1 MKSLG
6 KTPAQP
12 TKTILGGSF
21 NNPEFRKA
29 LKHYGIYDAVSMVR
43 NKYDEVA
50 KRLNIKPTRPN
61 STQPLKRG
69 SDAYKKFIERE
80 TLRRYEAYL
89 AQIAN
94 QQTTQARKGKTTLLK
109 ELKGKKIKPRV
120 LSRQVID
127 AHGKFKVYNYELKD
141 ITTLEELYNIIYAE
155 MEKLGDLNFATLM
168 FENIETGKVRGL
180 SIKASNLT
188 DYESFED
195 YVNKMI
201 NGEIQGSDGFPES
214 QFKLLFDNIHISTY
228 SLPTAFGSSDTTLY
242 DCEGIESQFGNC
254 AYESLLKLG
263 YKPSFKLA
271 KEFKLVANLVNYIRD
286 NKLPIKVV
294 LNSFYIKDKPFAIV
308 KKNGMTKIE
317 VPSRKVKKRMETK
330 AVSRLFDGDIEVPIL
345 YEPEDKVVE
354 HTLIYDDVGEHI
366 DISKSINPTLKQ
378 EVMLSIE
385 SEVIMKEKIIF
396 SPKQLIKNS
405 FTKTTGRFEYLF
417 FDYETIIDFTANSC
431 MRPYSL
437 SILRL
442 TEDELVALEEKDK
455 KNDIDA
461 VSHIRKTNCI
471 TFLGYDCN
479 EKFINW
485 FCKEQ
490 QENTFCFV
498 GFNNAN
504 FDNFILLDGLLRHDQ
519 HKHRVSFNVNGV
531 FYNGSQLLNFTING
545 RHKVFDI
552 HKHLCIGS
560 LANNCKSFKINCCAK
575 KSFDHSKAQFLHE
588 ENKLLDF
595 ISDNEELKEYNEFDV
610 LATAVLF
617 QKYRLAL
624 EEIPSVKKYA
634 NSIKDT
640 ITIGS
645 LIYKVFNDHT
655 ETFERETDEKGK
667 QKPLFGKLKYDYYK
681 DLQRCK
687 IAGRVELFNGLQK
700 IEERMASTDVC
711 SLYPFVMSVLN
722 CYYPYGDI
730 IEQQEYQGDDEI
742 GFYYCDID
750 QSNLR
755 ENNLPKIYAKKSEI
769 ENDWG
774 HEEVLENYLISNV
787 IIGLLR
793 KHNCKVVIK
802 NGFTFSRKKKSCDM
816 FKFLLEMMK
825 AKNLQ
830 DGYKSTNDPR
840 YNSALRETEKLL
852 MNSLSGKVIEGLHTE
867 KTTDFDN
874 EAEFLK
880 IQEKA
885 KSVNFINCIGNKLF
899 ATYELDEEKICETQQ
914 RPIFLGVLV
923 YDYAKRYMYEN
934 SYSKIGL
941 DQLVYT
947 DTDASKFRYS
957 QMEKWREWIETNDVC
972 VPHWEEVE
980 EYDERYK
987 HHLIYQPD
995 SKVFG
1000 SYEDELE
1007 EMIGDDYKFYCVEK
1021 KSWSYSVKK
1030 DEKWKD
1036 KFKFKGINGR
1046 ALMLTL
1052 DEPFIEEHI
1061 IRCNKDK
1068 SLRTE
1073 YKVKPDSELEVYKW
1087 CEENKDRQ
1095 IESGNVLKFYDQI
1108 FTTGEAFVMTNSFRK
1123 IVKNTLHDVDCGDEE
1138 NYNALMNKIQ
1148 VNYMMKRVR
1157 IKKGQN

>member
-1 MKSLG
+1 MATLG
-6 KTPAQP
+6 KQTQ

-21 NNPEFRKA
+21 NNPNFRKA
-29 LKHYGIYDAVSMVR
+29 LKHYGILDAVNVVR

-50 KRLNIKPTRPN
+50 KRLNITPTRPN
-61 STQPLKRG
+61 STRPLKRG
-69 SDAYKKFIERE
+69 TEAYKKFIENE
-80 TLRRYEAYL
+80 VIRRYDAYL
-89 AQIAN
+89 NLIAS
-94 QQTTQARKGKTTLLK
+94 QQTTETRKSKSSLIK
-109 ELKGKKIKPRV
+109 EIKRKKIKPRV
-120 LSRQVID
+120 LSKQVID

-141 ITTLEELYNIIYAE
+141 ITTLEELYDIINKE
-155 MEKLGDLNFATLM
+155 MDKLGDLNFVTLM
-168 FENIETGKVRGL
+168 FENIETGKIRGL
-180 SIKASNLT
+180 SIKVSYLDDFDSFQEYLT
-188 DYESFED
+188 
-195 YVNKMI
+195 KMI
-201 NGEIQGSDGFPES
+201 NGEIQGSDGFPEN
-214 QFKLLFDNIHISTY
+214 QYKLLMDNIHISTY
-228 SLPTAFGSSDTTLY
+228 SVPHIFGSSDTTIY
-242 DCEGIESQFGNC
+242 ECEGINSKFGNC
-254 AYESLLKLG
+254 AYECLEKLG
-263 YKPSFKLA
+263 YKVSSKLA
-271 KEFKLVANLVNYIRD
+271 KEFRIVKNLVDYIRD
-286 NKLPIKVV
+286 NNLPIKIV
-294 LNSFYIKDKPFAIV
+294 LNSFLLKGRPYDIV
-308 KKNGMTKIE
+308 NKNGKTKIK
-317 VPSRKVKKRMETK
+317 VPSRRNKNRIDDKV
-330 AVSRLFDGDIEVPIL
+330 VCRLFDENIIVPTF
-345 YEPEDKVVE
+345 YEPENKDSVK
-354 HTLIYDDVGEHI
+354 HTLIYDEVGEHI
-366 DISKSINPTLKQ
+366 DIAKTINPTLKQ
-378 EVMLSIE
+378 EVMFSLE
-385 SEVIMKEKIIF
+385 CEVIMNQKIIF
-396 SPKQLIKNS
+396 SPKQININYQEKS
-405 FTKTTGRFEYLF
+405 TGKFEYLF

-442 TEDELVALEEKDK
+442 TEEELISLETKDA

-461 VSHIRKTNCI
+461 VSSIRRTNCI

-490 QENTFCFV
+490 QNNTFCFV
-498 GFNNAN
+498 GYNNAN
-504 FDNFILLDGLLRHDQ
+504 FDNFILLDSLLRHDQ
-519 HKHRVSFNVNGV
+519 HKNRVSFNVNGI

-545 RHKVFDI
+545 RHKVFDL

-560 LANNCKSFKINCCAK
+560 LASNCKSFKINCCSK

-588 ENKLLDF
+588 DNKLINF
-595 ISDNEELKEYNEFDV
+595 ITDNEELKEYNEFDV

-634 NSIKDT
+634 KNIKDT

-655 ETFERETDEKGK
+655 ETFDRVCDDKGK
-667 QKPLFGKLKYDYYK
+667 QKPLFGKLNYQYYK
-681 DLQRCK
+681 DLQKYK

-700 IEERMASTDVC
+700 INERMASTDVC

-722 CYYPYGDI
+722 VYYPYGDI
-730 IEQQEYQGDDEI
+730 IEVQDYQGDDEI

-755 ENNLPKIYAKKSEI
+755 EMNLPKIYAKKSEI
-769 ENDWG
+769 ENNWG
-774 HEEVLENYLISNV
+774 HEEILENYLISNV
-787 IIGLLR
+787 MIGLLR
-793 KHNCKVVIK
+793 KHNCNVVIR

-816 FKFLLEMMK
+816 FSFLLEMMK

-867 KTTDFDN
+867 KTSDFDT
-874 EAEFLK
+874 EADFLK

-899 ATYELDEEKICETQQ
+899 ATYELDEEKVCETSQ

-941 DQLVYT
+941 KELVYT

-957 QMEKWREWIETNDVC
+957 AMDKWCEWINTNNIQ

-980 EYDERYK
+980 EFDERYK
-987 HHLIYQPD
+987 NHLIYNPH

-1007 EMIGDDYKFYCVEK
+1007 EMIGDEYKFYCVEK
-1021 KSWSYSVKK
+1021 KSWAYCVKK
-1030 DEKWKD
+1030 DDKWKD

-1052 DEPFIEEHI
+1052 QEPFIEEHI
-1061 IRCNKDK
+1061 IKSQKDK
-1068 SLRTE
+1068 SLRIE
-1073 YKVKPDSELEVYKW
+1073 YKVKPDSEFEVYKW

-1095 IESGNVLKFYDQI
+1095 IESGNVLKFYEQI
-1108 FTTGEAFVMTNSFRK
+1108 ATTGEAYVMTNSFRK
-1123 IVKNTLHDVDCGDEE
+1123 IVKNSLHSVECGDEE
-1138 NYNALMNKIQ
+1138 KYNALMNKIQ
-1148 VNYMMKRVR
+1148 VNYMMKRIR
-1157 IKKGQN
+1157 IKKGQS

>member
-6 KTPAQP
+6 KPAP

-21 NNPEFRKA
+21 NNPNFRKA
-29 LKHYGIYDAVSMVR
+29 LKHYGIYDAVSAVR

-50 KRLNIKPTRPN
+50 KRLNIIPTRPN
-61 STQPLKRG
+61 STRPLKKG
-69 SDAYKKFIERE
+69 TEAYKKYIENE
-80 TLRRYEAYL
+80 VIRRYDVYL
-89 AQIAN
+89 NQLAS
-94 QQTTQARKGKTTLLK
+94 QQTTETRKAKSSLIK
-109 ELKGKKIKPRV
+109 EIKGKKIRPRV

-141 ITTLEELYNIIYAE
+141 ITTLEELYDIISKE
-155 MEKLGDLNFATLM
+155 MDKLGDLNFATLM

-180 SIKASNLT
+180 SIKASYLT
-188 DYESFED
+188 DFDSFVE
-195 YVNKMI
+195 YLNKMI
-201 NGEIQGSDGFPES
+201 NGEITGSDGFPEN
-214 QFKLLFDNIHISTY
+214 QFKLLMDNIHISTY
-228 SLPTAFGSSDTTLY
+228 SLPQAFGSSETTLY
-242 DCEGIESQFGNC
+242 ECEGIESKFGNC
-254 AYESLLKLG
+254 AYECLVKLG
-263 YKPSFKLA
+263 YKPSTKIA
-271 KEFKLVANLVNYIRD
+271 KEFRIVGNLVNYIRD
-286 NKLPIKVV
+286 NDLPIKIV
-294 LNSFYIKDKPFAIV
+294 LNSFLIKDKPLAIV
-308 KKNGMTKIE
+308 KRNGMTKIK
-317 VPSRKVKKRMETK
+317 VPSRKNKNRIDDK
-330 AVSRLFDGDIEVPIL
+330 AVSRLFDEDIEIPIL
-345 YEPEDKVVE
+345 YEPEDKTTTKY
-354 HTLIYDDVGEHI
+354 TLIYDDVGEHI
-366 DISKSINPTLKQ
+366 DISKTINPLLKQ

-385 SEVIMKEKIIF
+385 SEVIINNKIVF
-396 SPKQLIKNS
+396 SPKQIIVNS
-405 FTKTTGRFEYLF
+405 FTKTTGKFEYLF

-442 TEDELVALEEKDK
+442 TEEELVALEMKDS
-455 KNDIDA
+455 KNDIEA
-461 VSHIRKTNCI
+461 VSHLRKTNCI

-504 FDNFILLDGLLRHDQ
+504 FDNFLLLDGLLRHDQ

-560 LANNCKSFKINCCAK
+560 LASNCKSFKINCCAK

-588 ENKLLDF
+588 DNKLIDF
-595 ISDNEELKEYNEFDV
+595 ITDNEELKEYNEFDV

-624 EEIPSVKKYA
+624 EEIPSVAKYA
-634 NSIKDT
+634 KSIKDT

-655 ETFERETDEKGK
+655 ETFERETDDKGK
-667 QKPLFGKLKYDYYK
+667 QKPLFGKLKYEYYK

-722 CYYPYGDI
+722 VYYPYGEI
-730 IEQQEYQGDDEI
+730 IEVQEYQGDDEI

-755 ENNLPKIYAKKSEI
+755 EMNLPKIYAKKSEI

-774 HEEVLENYLISNV
+774 HEEVLENYLISSV
-787 IIGLLR
+787 MIGLLR

-802 NGFTFSRKKKSCDM
+802 NGFVFSRKKKSCEM

-830 DGYKSTNDPR
+830 DGYKSSGDPR

-867 KTTDFDN
+867 KTTDFDT
-874 EAEFLK
+874 EADFLK

-957 QMEKWREWIETNDVC
+957 QMEKWCKWINENDVC

-987 HHLIYQPD
+987 HHLIYQSD

-1007 EMIGDDYKFYCVEK
+1007 EMIGDEYKFYCVEK
-1021 KSWSYSVKK
+1021 KSWSYSVLK
-1030 DEKWKD
+1030 DGKWKD

-1052 DEPFIEEHI
+1052 EEPFIEEHI
-1061 IRCNKDK
+1061 IKSQKDK
-1068 SLRTE
+1068 SLRIE
-1073 YKVKPDSELEVYKW
+1073 YKVKQDYELEVYKW
-1087 CEENKDRQ
+1087 CEENKDKQ

-1108 FTTGEAFVMTNSFRK
+1108 FTTGEAYVMTNSFRK
-1123 IVKNTLHDVDCGDEE
+1123 IVKNSLHSVECGDEE

-1157 IKKGQN
+1157 IKTSQN